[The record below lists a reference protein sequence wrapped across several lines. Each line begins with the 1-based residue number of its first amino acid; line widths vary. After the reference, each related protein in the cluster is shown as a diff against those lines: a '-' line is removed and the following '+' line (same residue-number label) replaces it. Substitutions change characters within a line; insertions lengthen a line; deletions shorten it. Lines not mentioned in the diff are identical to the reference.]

1 MGAEVT
7 QLSAF
12 AAASAHALCFAGL
25 AVAHSLAGR
34 GALVSDPAL
43 ALRLLVV
50 GFLLLLTLSP
60 LMAEISRIHRV
71 MLFLYFH
78 L

>member
-7 QLSAF
+7 QISAF
-12 AAASAHALCFAGL
+12 TTAAAHTLCFACL

-43 ALRLLVV
+43 ALRLVV
-50 GFLLLLTLSP
+50 VRFVPLLTLP
-60 LMAEISRIHRV
+60 LLPTYLLTQRADS
-71 MLFLYFH
+71 FL
-78 L
+78 

>member
-1 MGAEVT
+1 MRAEAT
-7 QLSAF
+7 RISAV
-12 AAASAHALCFAGL
+12 AAAAAHALCFAGL

-50 GFLLLLTLSP
+50 LYRLFASPRPLLIRTEHFFFSLTVLG
-60 LMAEISRIHRV
+60 L
-71 MLFLYFH
+71 
-78 L
+78 